1 MPAETQ
7 QHSVRQWWLS
17 LSVGVIY
24 ILIGI
29 WTILNPA
36 ETYLALT
43 AIFIGGFAI
52 VGVLGVFYAVSN
64 RKKLEHWGWTLMT
77 GLIDLAIA
85 FVLLATPEIT
95 EKILPIYIGFV
106 LMFRS
111 IIGIGF
117 STYLAHFKVRNWGI
131 VLLLSILGVFFSLM
145 MIWDP
150 NFGAK
155 SLVIFTSIALLTVGF
170 AQIGIA
176 YELRRYENLF
186 GDDEGI
192 VEKE

>member
-1 MPAETQ
+1 MPEQIQ

-17 LSVGVIY
+17 LIVGIIY
-24 ILIGI
+24 IMIGI
-29 WTILNPA
+29 WVLMNPA
-36 ETYLALT
+36 KTYLALT
-43 AIFIGGFAI
+43 WIFIAGFAV
-52 VGVLGVFYAVSN
+52 VGILGVFYAVSN

-95 EKILPIYIGFV
+95 LRILPIYIGFV

-117 STYLAHFKVRNWGI
+117 STYLAHYKVRNWGI
-131 VLLLSILGVFFSLM
+131 VLILSIIGVFFSLM
-145 MIWDP
+145 MIWNP
-150 NFGAK
+150 GFGAY
-155 SLVIFTSIALLTVGF
+155 SLVVYTAIALLTVGF
-170 AQIGIA
+170 SQIGIA

-186 GDDEGI
+186 GGEDESI
-192 VEKE
+192 EN